1 LALKTVPQGD
11 NPELHKF
18 HFQQAE
24 RMLLF
29 TFIAGLIGNAGQQM
43 RIKLPQLLDVALQ
56 IAVTVFEAEALE
68 KRNETFYADSEK
80 VLLMMAHVMENVLM
94 MAHVMENLV
103 TLISSRELVCGQKE
117 GRNLQAT
124 ERLEES

>member
-1 LALKTVPQGD
+1 
-11 NPELHKF
+11 
-18 HFQQAE
+18 
-24 RMLLF
+24 
-29 TFIAGLIGNAGQQM
+29 M